1 MEKMISSNAIHSL
14 FTPPSRLPL
23 SLNRRTHS
31 TITPSCSSPL
41 AFLSIRRTRTALS
54 HLRGS
59 PSSTV
64 VRGIMLGNEE
74 AESEEL
80 DDLPVDLCYTR
91 TLPPALT
98 LERGMAGIREEVERL
113 KANPPCSSSGIVRI
127 QVFVPPSAKALR
139 LLCGQPQLSGVFPQF
154 YLSKQNLDET
164 TVDLHSLSY
173 PNESRTSKFENSVS
187 GTLDLGQV
195 LRVHN
200 SSCSL
205 SLIKLYLSVESPLIR
220 VYGFLDVDFD
230 SKSSSFKRQIDS
242 FHFLIPQIELDEYD
256 GTCLLAATVA
266 WNFCSH
272 IPFEEAICSFESSF
286 DKVLCRFSFLE
297 DYSDICINISA
308 MKSLLVE
315 MDMKMDELISKF
327 HQGDITSLE
336 ESIQIGYGH
345 RRISTVAQ
353 KGRWFLAIHHLN
365 VEHCSDDWKKVEEFT
380 PELPIRDDAERKTV
394 QANHPRQEYI
404 RHCLC
409 REGIFEQTADSSQL
423 TPGNHTTLKVN
434 SDKACALFERNDM
447 IAVPRGRGDVVGVA
461 PVDDT
466 GLVDDKEETV
476 VPFATNELPVVQIWA
491 AFVSL
496 VGLVKVRETQPLALG
511 SGVMDRP
518 TVDEEEAGPNLGTRP
533 NVSSPTILALIHSAR
548 SKVSRIDSSTSA
560 RSFIRILSCR
570 PLMKTA
576 ILCFSDSTALRY
588 MKLELRLIQPHDE
601 VLVVTEGHLDLANL
615 RTTYL
620 LVDANS
626 LMATHTKAADD
637 SQLDLASTFNQFFFL
652 HSPDLGISSDTV
664 FRATQFD
671 EHKQAHLPVKS
682 SANINA
688 VWATLVIE
696 ECSRLGLRYIC
707 IAPGSRSS
715 PLAIAAAVHPLT
727 ICVSCFDER
736 SLAFHAVGF
745 ARGTQRPAVV
755 ITSSGTAVSNL
766 LPAVVEASQDFVPL
780 VLLTADRPPEL
791 QDAGSNQSIN
801 QVNHFGSFVR
811 FFFNLPAP
819 ADDIPAR
826 MVLTT
831 IDSAVYHA
839 TRAPIGPVHINC
851 PFREP
856 LEDSPIEWKLSCLKG
871 LDLWFASSK
880 PYTKYIRI
888 QQSLAYDR
896 IHGQIN
902 DVVELIRS
910 AKKGILLI
918 GSLHSEDEIWAA
930 FLLVKH
936 LSWPTATDIL
946 SGLRLRRAFGSL
958 HEIANKYVFLD
969 HLDHVLL
976 SNSAKEVIKA
986 DVIVQIGSR
995 MTSKR
1000 ISQML
1005 VECIP
1010 HSYIMVDK
1018 HPHRHDPSHII
1029 THRVQSTIT
1038 EFVGALMNVEFPKTS
1053 SKWSCFL
1060 QALSMMVA
1068 EEISLQIHANPSL
1081 TEPHVAQVISEA
1093 LPINAALFF
1102 GNSMVIRDADMY
1114 GCGWVRPTMKCHIT
1128 MPSYILEC
1136 LGTHATGNR
1145 GASGIDGLLST
1156 AVGFAVGSNKKV
1168 FCVIGDISLLHDTNG
1183 LALMKL
1189 RKWRKPM
1196 TIIVINNHGG
1206 AIFSLLPIAERT
1218 QPRILSQYFY
1228 TSHNVSIGSLC
1239 NAHGMNH
1246 VMVRTKAEF
1255 QNALLVSQQLHTDF
1269 IIEVES
1275 CIEDN
1280 AAFHSIL
1287 RKSTCQAV
1295 DHAVS
1300 VLSRLSI
1307 PDDTSNSFL
1316 LCKIRRLEYSKYR
1329 IQLSAAP
1336 TSVSGNK
1343 NGSRFYR
1350 EGFILTLVLEDG
1362 STGFG
1367 EVAPLDL
1374 NKENLLDV
1382 EEQLRLLQHVMQG
1395 AEMSYL
1401 LPLLNGAFSSWFW
1414 SCLGIPPHSM
1424 FPSVRCGIEMA
1435 ILNAVAA
1442 RQGCSLSNLLIHHPC
1457 STHISQFLEAEER
1470 CRSSSSIHI
1479 CALLDSDGSPK
1490 EVADLAVKL
1499 VKEGFT
1505 AIKLKVGRRVN
1516 PSEDAAVVQEIR
1528 KSIGHEARLR
1538 VDANRNWT
1546 YKQALEFGSGVKL
1559 CDLQYIEEPVQLED
1573 DIIRFCNE
1581 TGLPVALDETLN
1593 HIHGNPLNILKTFA
1607 HMGIVALVVKPS
1619 VVGGFENAAI
1629 IAKWAQIQEKMVVIS
1644 AAFESS
1650 LSLAVY
1656 VQFSHYLQ
1664 QQGIEISRV
1673 MNKEP
1678 KPPVA
1683 HGLGTYKWLG
1693 EDVTTESLRISHHPS
1708 SDAIEASVENA
1719 DMLLKGFNVN
1729 PSAIQ
1734 RTYGGEDARKYQLN
1748 VCFRGFSYTTLVQE
1762 HGPDTHKNVL
1772 VFLHGFL
1779 GTSDDWLPVMKAIST
1794 SVRCISIDLPGHGSS
1809 CIQQINNNDGATG
1822 EPSVSIEVVA
1832 DLVGE
1837 LIRKITPANV
1847 VLLGY
1852 SMGARIALYMAMRCT
1867 NNIDGAVIIS
1877 GSPGLKDMAARKRRV
1892 VQDVGRAD
1900 FLKTHGL
1907 QIFLDSWYSIEFWKS
1922 LRAHPHFQKI
1932 ILSRS
1937 QHNDVYDL
1945 ANVLSGLS
1953 IGRQPPLWEDL
1964 KKCNTPLLFVCG
1976 EMDGKFMEIT
1986 RQMFFEVSHGS
1997 VNMDDNCDKIFEM
2010 AKVPDCGHAVHLENP
2025 LHLVKVV
2032 RKFLTKL
2039 SERKAMKAVSSSVSL

>member
-14 FTPPSRLPL
+14 FTPRSRLPL

-31 TITPSCSSPL
+31 TITPSCYSPL

-98 LERGMAGIREEVERL
+98 LERGMVGIREEVERL

-164 TVDLHSLSY
+164 TVDLHSLS
-173 PNESRTSKFENSVS
+173 
-187 GTLDLGQV
+187 GTLGLSGFGAAV
-195 LRVHN
+195 YFRG
-200 SSCSL
+200 SSRDSREWR
-205 SLIKLYLSVESPLIR
+205 SIKRYLSVESPLIR
-220 VYGFLDVDFD
+220 VYGFLDADFD

-242 FHFLIPQIELDEYD
+242 FYFLIPQIELDEYD

-272 IPFEEAICSFESSF
+272 IPFEEAVCSFESSF

-297 DYSDICINISA
+297 DYSDMSINISA

-315 MDMKMDELISKF
+315 MDMKMVRLCNWRFGRLYGAARSSHSMMPMQITRSVWKDEGGMHKTRGNGRGSMFLQSYIIEVKEKKESYKLNQELPHWLPMDRSSTSLLENHLVLKDELISMF
-327 HQGDITSLE
+327 HQGEITSLE
-336 ESIQIGYGH
+336 ESIQIGYGR

-353 KGRWFLAIHHLN
+353 KGRWFPTIHHLN
-365 VEHCSDDWKKVEEFT
+365 GEHCNDEWKE
-380 PELPIRDDAERKTV
+380 A
-394 QANHPRQEYI
+394 
-404 RHCLC
+404 
-409 REGIFEQTADSSQL
+409 
-423 TPGNHTTLKVN
+423 N
-434 SDKACALFERNDM
+434 SDKACAFFERNGM
-447 IAVPRGRGDVVGVA
+447 IAVPRGRHLYRGGDVVGVA
-461 PVDDT
+461 FVDDI
-466 GLVDDKEETV
+466 GLVDDEEETV
-476 VPFATNELPVVQIWA
+476 VPFAANELPVMRLLDWA

-496 VGLVKVRETQPLALG
+496 V
-511 SGVMDRP
+511 RP
-518 TVDEEEAGPNLGTRP
+518 TLDEEEAGPNLGRRP
-533 NVSSPTILALIHSAR
+533 NYLGLDPFCPVE
-548 SKVSRIDSSTSA
+548 D
-560 RSFIRILSCR
+560 
-570 PLMKTA
+570 
-576 ILCFSDSTALRY
+576 

-615 RTTYL
+615 RITSL

-626 LMATHTKAADD
+626 FMATHTKAADD

-664 FRATQFD
+664 FRATQCKGNFLSILFVGAFSVLSLHFYFPGQFD

-688 VWATLVIE
+688 VWAALVIE

-745 ARGTQRPAVV
+745 ARGAQRPAVV

-811 FFFNLPAP
+811 FFYNLPAP

-831 IDSAVYHA
+831 IDSAVHHA

-856 LEDSPIEWKLSCLKG
+856 LEDAPIEWKLSCLKG

-896 IHGQIN
+896 FHGQIN

-930 FLLVKH
+930 FLLIKH

-958 HEIANKYVFLD
+958 HEIANKFVFLD

-1128 MPSYILEC
+1128 MPSYNLEF

-1218 QPRILSQYFY
+1218 QPSILSQYFY

-1316 LCKIRRLEYSKYR
+1316 LCKIHRLEYSKYR

-1362 STGFG
+1362 STGVG

-1395 AEMSYL
+1395 AEMSSL

-1442 RQGCSLSNLLIHHPC
+1442 RQGSSLSNLLVHHPC

-1470 CRSSSSIHI
+1470 CRSSSSVLI

-1593 HIHGNPLNILKTFA
+1593 HIHGNPLNILKMFT
-1607 HMGIVALVVKPS
+1607 HTGIVALVVKPS

-1809 CIQQINNNDGATG
+1809 CIQQINNNDGAKG

-1867 NNIDGAVIIS
+1867 KNIDGAVIIS

-1937 QHNDVYDL
+1937 RHNDVYDL

-2010 AKVPDCGHAVHLENP
+2010 AKVPACGHAVHLENP

>member
-1 MEKMISSNAIHSL
+1 MISSTAIHSL
-14 FTPPSRLPL
+14 FTPRPRLPR
-23 SLNRRTHS
+23 SPNQRNRRTF
-31 TITPSCSSPL
+31 TPSRSSPL
-41 AFLSIRRTRTALS
+41 AFLSNRRTRTALS
-54 HLRGS
+54 RLRGS

-64 VRGIMLGNEE
+64 IRGTMLGYEE

-80 DDLPVDLCYTR
+80 DDLPVELCYTR

-98 LERGMAGIREEVERL
+98 LERGMVQIKEEVDRL
-113 KANPPCSSSGIVRI
+113 KANPPRSSSGIVRI

-139 LLCGQPQLSGVFPQF
+139 LLCGQPQLSEVFPQF
-154 YLSKQNLDET
+154 YLSKRNLDET
-164 TVDLHSLSY
+164 TVDLHSLS
-173 PNESRTSKFENSVS
+173 
-187 GTLDLGQV
+187 GTLGLSGFGAAV
-195 LRVHN
+195 YFKG
-200 SSCSL
+200 SSCDSREWR
-205 SLIKLYLSVESPLIR
+205 SMKRYLSIESPLIR

-230 SKSSSFKRQIDS
+230 LKSSSFKRQTDS
-242 FHFLIPQIELDEYD
+242 FYFFIPQIELDEYD

-266 WNFCSH
+266 WNCCSH
-272 IPFEEAICSFESSF
+272 IRFEKAVCSFESSF
-286 DKVLCRFSFLE
+286 NKVLCRFSCPE
-297 DYSDICINISA
+297 DYFYNMSVNIAA

-315 MDMKMDELISKF
+315 MNMKMD
-327 HQGDITSLE
+327 
-336 ESIQIGYGH
+336 
-345 RRISTVAQ
+345 
-353 KGRWFLAIHHLN
+353 
-365 VEHCSDDWKKVEEFT
+365 
-380 PELPIRDDAERKTV
+380 
-394 QANHPRQEYI
+394 
-404 RHCLC
+404 
-409 REGIFEQTADSSQL
+409 L
-423 TPGNHTTLKVN
+423 TPSCRRSFISHGVVRSWFPLFDTPIFAFGAISYAVTTWTSGFHVCHVSPLVM
-434 SDKACALFERNDM
+434 DELTRHIQEDIPWCMLFADA
-447 IAVPRGRGDVVGVA
+447 IV
-461 PVDDT
+461 
-466 GLVDDKEETV
+466 LVDETRDG
-476 VPFATNELPVVQIWA
+476 ANRKLEIWRNTLESKGFRLSRA
-491 AFVSL
+491 KTEYMHS
-496 VGLVKVRETQPLALG
+496 
-511 SGVMDRP
+511 
-518 TVDEEEAGPNLGTRP
+518 
-533 NVSSPTILALIHSAR
+533 LALIQDELHR
-548 SKVSRIDSSTSA
+548 RGF
-560 RSFIRILSCR
+560 FI
-570 PLMKTA
+570 
-576 ILCFSDSTALRY
+576 
-588 MKLELRLIQPHDE
+588 
-601 VLVVTEGHLDLANL
+601 VVPYIWWEHIRRKSQNK
-615 RTTYL
+615 YQL

-626 LMATHTKAADD
+626 FLAMHTKAAYDP
-637 SQLDLASTFNQFFFL
+637 QLDLATKFNQFFFL
-652 HSPDLGISSDTV
+652 HSSDIGISSDTV

-671 EHKQAHLPVKS
+671 EHKEAHLPVKS

-688 VWATLVIE
+688 VWATLIIE
-696 ECSRLGLRYIC
+696 ECVRLGVRYIC

-715 PLAIAAAVHPLT
+715 PLAIAAAAHPQT

-745 ARGTQRPAVV
+745 ARGSQRPAIV

-791 QDAGSNQSIN
+791 QEAGSNQSIN

-839 TRAPIGPVHINC
+839 TRAPVGPVHINC

-856 LEDSPIEWKLSCLKG
+856 LEDAPIEWKLSCLKG
-871 LDLWFASSK
+871 LDPWFSSSK
-880 PYTKYIRI
+880 PYTKYIRM
-888 QQSLAYDR
+888 QQSHAYDR
-896 IHGQIN
+896 IHGQLN

-910 AKKGILLI
+910 AKKGLLLI

-930 FLLVKH
+930 FLLIKH
-936 LSWPTATDIL
+936 LSWPTVTDIL
-946 SGLRLRRAFGSL
+946 SGLRLRRAFGSH
-958 HEIANKYVFLD
+958 HEIAYKFTFLD

-986 DVIVQIGSR
+986 DIILQIGSR

-1010 HSYIMVDK
+1010 YSYIMVDK

-1053 SKWSCFL
+1053 GKWSCFL
-1060 QALSMMVA
+1060 QALNIMVA
-1068 EEISLQIHANPSL
+1068 EEIALQIHANPSL

-1114 GCGWVRPTMKCHIT
+1114 GCGWVRTTMNCHIA
-1128 MPSYILEC
+1128 MPSYNLEF

-1156 AVGFAVGSNKKV
+1156 AVGFAVGCNKKV

-1218 QPRILSQYFY
+1218 QPSILSQYFY
-1228 TSHNVSIGSLC
+1228 TSHNVSISSLC
-1239 NAHGMNH
+1239 DAHGMSH

-1255 QNALLVSQQLHTDF
+1255 QDALLVSQQVHTDF

-1295 DHAVS
+1295 DHAIN

-1316 LCKIRRLEYSKYR
+1316 LCKIQRLEYSKYR

-1336 TSVSGNK
+1336 TSVSSN
-1343 NGSRFYR
+1343 NNCSRFYR
-1350 EGFILTLVLEDG
+1350 EGFILTLILDDG

-1374 NKENLLDV
+1374 KKENLLDV
-1382 EEQLRLLQHVMQG
+1382 EEQLRFLQHVMQG
-1395 AEMSYL
+1395 TEMSSL

-1414 SCLGIPPHSM
+1414 LCLGILPHSI
-1424 FPSVRCGIEMA
+1424 FPSVRCGVEMA

-1442 RQGCSLSNLLIHHPC
+1442 RQGCSLSNLLVHHSC
-1457 STHISQFLEAEER
+1457 STHISQFSGAEER
-1470 CRSSSSIHI
+1470 CGSSSSVHI

-1516 PSEDAAVVQEIR
+1516 PSEDADVVQEIR
-1528 KSIGHEARLR
+1528 KSIGHLARLR

-1581 TGLPVALDETLN
+1581 TGLPVALDETIN
-1593 HIHGNPLNILKTFA
+1593 NIEGSPLNILKKFMHT
-1607 HMGIVALVVKPS
+1607 GIVALVVKPS

-1629 IAKWAQIQEKMVVIS
+1629 IAKWGQIQEKMVVIS

-1656 VQFSHYLQ
+1656 AQFSHYLHQ
-1664 QQGIEISRV
+1664 QSIEISRV

-1678 KPPVA
+1678 KPSVA

-1693 EDVTTESLRISHHPS
+1693 EDVPTESLRISHHPS
-1708 SDAIEASVENA
+1708 SGAVEASVENA
-1719 DMLLKGFNVN
+1719 DMLLKRFKVN
-1729 PSAIQ
+1729 PRAIQ
-1734 RTYGGEDARKYQLN
+1734 RTYGGEDVRRYQLN
-1748 VCFRGFSYTTLVQE
+1748 VCSRGFSYTTLVQE
-1762 HGPDTHKNVL
+1762 HGPETHKNVL

-1809 CIQQINNNDGATG
+1809 CIEKINNNDWAKP
-1822 EPSVSIEVVA
+1822 EPIVSIEAVA
-1832 DLVGE
+1832 DLVCE

-1852 SMGARIALYMAMRCT
+1852 SMGARIALYMAMRCIK
-1867 NNIDGAVIIS
+1867 NVDGAVIIS

-1892 VQDVGRAD
+1892 VQDDGRAD

-1907 QIFLDSWYSIEFWKS
+1907 QIFLDSWYSPEFWMS

-1932 ILSRS
+1932 ISSRS
-1937 QHNDVYDL
+1937 RHNDVHDL

-1964 KKCNTPLLFVCG
+1964 KKCNMSLLFVCG
-1976 EMDGKFMEIT
+1976 EMDEKFMEIT
-1986 RQMFFEVSHGS
+1986 SQMFFEASYGS
-1997 VNMDDNCDKIFEM
+1997 VNRDDTCDKIFEM
-2010 AKVPDCGHAVHLENP
+2010 EKVPDCGHAVHLENP

-2032 RKFLTKL
+2032 RKFLTRL
-2039 SERKAMKAVSSSVSL
+2039 SERKAI

>member
-1 MEKMISSNAIHSL
+1 MNTLELHFTPYHLLLLTEKMISSNAIHSL
-14 FTPPSRLPL
+14 LTPRSRLPL

-31 TITPSCSSPL
+31 TITPSRSSPL
-41 AFLSIRRTRTALS
+41 AFLFIRRTRTALS
-54 HLRGS
+54 HLRGG

-80 DDLPVDLCYTR
+80 DDLPVDLCYTC

-98 LERGMAGIREEVERL
+98 LERGMVGIREEVERL

-164 TVDLHSLSY
+164 TVDLHSLS
-173 PNESRTSKFENSVS
+173 
-187 GTLDLGQV
+187 GTLGLSGFGAAVYFRGSSRDSREWRSIKRSEESPPI
-195 LRVHN
+195 LREVMLDDR
-200 SSCSL
+200 CQW
-205 SLIKLYLSVESPLIR
+205 YLSVESPLIR

-286 DKVLCRFSFLE
+286 DKVLCRFSFPE
-297 DYSDICINISA
+297 DYSDMCINISA

-315 MDMKMDELISKF
+315 MDMKMHSEDLQSLILDF
-327 HQGDITSLE
+327 TERIQR
-336 ESIQIGYGH
+336 SILTIILSGH
-345 RRISTVAQ
+345 RPSAVAEW
-353 KGRWFLAIHHLN
+353 G
-365 VEHCSDDWKKVEEFT
+365 
-380 PELPIRDDAERKTV
+380 
-394 QANHPRQEYI
+394 
-404 RHCLC
+404 
-409 REGIFEQTADSSQL
+409 G
-423 TPGNHTTLKVN
+423 G
-434 SDKACALFERNDM
+434 
-447 IAVPRGRGDVVGVA
+447 
-461 PVDDT
+461 
-466 GLVDDKEETV
+466 
-476 VPFATNELPVVQIWA
+476 
-491 AFVSL
+491 
-496 VGLVKVRETQPLALG
+496 
-511 SGVMDRP
+511 
-518 TVDEEEAGPNLGTRP
+518 
-533 NVSSPTILALIHSAR
+533 
-548 SKVSRIDSSTSA
+548 VSRIHDELPSRGFSIVVPYIWWERIRRKYQNKS
-560 RSFIRILSCR
+560 RSVADTPIRMIMMFCVYFACLCCVHGFLGILSCR
-570 PLMKTA
+570 VALLEGYGIQTVY
-576 ILCFSDSTALRY
+576 ILGRLVMIQLDS
-588 MKLELRLIQPHDE
+588 ELRAL
-601 VLVVTEGHLDLANL
+601 
-615 RTTYL
+615 L

-626 LMATHTKAADD
+626 FMATHTKAADD

-664 FRATQFD
+664 FRATQACNGSTSVKILKYPKIALVQGKLSLHSVCRSIFCFESAFLFPWSSLCFHLQFD

-688 VWATLVIE
+688 AWATLVIE
-696 ECSRLGLRYIC
+696 ECSRLGLRVSL
-707 IAPGSRSS
+707 GRSRSS

-902 DVVELIRS
+902 DVVELIRF

-930 FLLVKH
+930 FLLIKH

-958 HEIANKYVFLD
+958 HEIANKFVFLD

-1128 MPSYILEC
+1128 MPSYNLEC
-1136 LGTHATGNR
+1136 LGIHATGNR

-1218 QPRILSQYFY
+1218 QPSILSQYFY
-1228 TSHNVSIGSLC
+1228 TSHDVSIGSLC

-1307 PDDTSNSFL
+1307 PDDASSSFL
-1316 LCKIRRLEYSKYR
+1316 LCKIHRLEYSKYR

-1343 NGSRFYR
+1343 KGSRFYR

-1382 EEQLRLLQHVMQG
+1382 EEQLRLLQHLMQG
-1395 AEMSYL
+1395 AEMSSL

-1414 SCLGIPPHSM
+1414 SCLGIPPRSI

-1442 RQGCSLSNLLIHHPC
+1442 RQGSSLSNLLVHHPC

-1593 HIHGNPLNILKTFA
+1593 HIHGNPLNILKKFT
-1607 HMGIVALVVKPS
+1607 HTGIVALVIKPS

-1809 CIQQINNNDGATG
+1809 CIQQINNNDGAKG

-1852 SMGARIALYMAMRCT
+1852 SMGARIALHMAMRCT
-1867 NNIDGAVIIS
+1867 KNIDGAVIIS
-1877 GSPGLKDMAARKRRV
+1877 GSPGLKDMTARKRRV

-1932 ILSRS
+1932 ILSHSR
-1937 QHNDVYDL
+1937 HNDVYDL

-1964 KKCNTPLLFVCG
+1964 KKCNMPLLFVCG

-1997 VNMDDNCDKIFEM
+1997 VNMDDNCDTIFEM